1 MALNPRMAFY
11 PGTFDPVT
19 YGHMDIIAR
28 AARLFDKLVVGVGVN
43 GGKQPLLTRAE
54 RLALLRQEVS
64 KLPEAARITVVEFD
78 TLLVD
83 AVRAVGAGAVVR
95 GLRSAG
101 DFDFECQ
108 ISGVMRRLAPEIE
121 MVLLLS
127 ADEHRA
133 TASHIVK
140 DIASFGGDISSFV
153 SEEVARVVLS
163 KSCREAT

>member
-1 MALNPRMAFY
+1 MVLDPHTAFY

-28 AARLFDKLVVGVGVN
+28 AARLFDRLVVGVGIN
-43 GGKQPLLTRAE
+43 DGKKPLLTCDE
-54 RLALLRQEVS
+54 RLALLRQEVA
-64 KLPEAARITVVEFD
+64 KLPEAPRITVVAFD

-83 AVRAVGAGAVVR
+83 AVRDAKAGAVVR
-95 GLRSAG
+95 GLRTAG

-133 TASHIVK
+133 TASRIVK
-140 DIASFGGDISSFV
+140 EIARLGGDISSFV
-153 SEEVARVVLS
+153 SEEVARAVLS
-163 KSCREAT
+163 KSRGEAT